1 MMQAADLA
9 DNIVSAV
16 MLGAF
21 GFSVVVTTVKRRRRD
36 RSVTWDD
43 ALERPWRGHKQA
55 TTPFPT
61 LAEQEIARGRAR
73 DVAALTLGM
82 ETYALLEEQG
92 YIDLDSASRE
102 NVFYRLR
109 PGRRIEVFDTVADA
123 AAARSRWLKE
133 RERRYLCVYPV
144 YPLPEQEFLAQ
155 LYMQLRDD
163 EERILREGV
172 LQYVDARIANVF

>member
-1 MMQAADLA
+1 MQAADIA
-9 DNIVSAV
+9 DNIVSAA

-21 GFSVVVTTVKRRRRD
+21 GLSVVVTTIKRRQRD

-43 ALERPWRGHKQA
+43 ALERPWRSRLQA
-55 TTPFPT
+55 ATPFPT

-73 DVAALTLGM
+73 DVAEVTLGV
-82 ETYALLEEQG
+82 ETYALLEKQG
-92 YIDLDSASRE
+92 YIDLASASRE
-102 NVFYRLR
+102 KVFYRLR
-109 PGRRIEVFDTVADA
+109 PGRRVEVFDTLADA
-123 AAARSRWLKE
+123 GAARSRWLKE

-172 LQYVDARIANVF
+172 FQYVDARIANVF